1 MMSSLEPQTTAWLD
15 VTKSDEGLCV
25 AWNSAR
31 YLLTTEQA
39 RRMVETLSSLL
50 AEEGSNQVKSREME
64 QIMSTIDI
72 STMTKGEL
80 VEEIDRQLVDAMSRE
95 PAKD

>member
-1 MMSSLEPQTTAWLD
+1 MVASLAGIAAGAT
-15 VTKSDEGLCV
+15 G
-25 AWNSAR
+25 
-31 YLLTTEQA
+31 
-39 RRMVETLSSLL
+39 
-50 AEEGSNQVKSREME
+50 EGSNQVKSREME

>member
-1 MMSSLEPQTTAWLD
+1 M
-15 VTKSDEGLCV
+15 
-25 AWNSAR
+25 
-31 YLLTTEQA
+31 
-39 RRMVETLSSLL
+39 
-50 AEEGSNQVKSREME
+50 KSREME